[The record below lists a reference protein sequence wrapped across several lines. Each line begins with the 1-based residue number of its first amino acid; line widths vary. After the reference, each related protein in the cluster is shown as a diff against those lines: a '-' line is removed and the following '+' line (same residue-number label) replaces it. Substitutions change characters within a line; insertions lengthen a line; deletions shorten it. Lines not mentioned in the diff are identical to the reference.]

1 MTDSDW
7 NVGYAK
13 SLAVF
18 LNGEAITEPDRR
30 GRPIRDDSF
39 LLLFNAHHDTIKFT
53 IPKDYGEMWQTEID
67 TAMPIG
73 LDVRMCRAGE
83 GVDVPGRSVRVLRRV

>member
-1 MTDSDW
+1 MTDGDW

-18 LNGEAITEPDRR
+18 LNGDAITEPDRR

-39 LLLFNAHHDTIKFT
+39 LLLFNAHHDTITFT
-53 IPKDYGEMWQTEID
+53 IPKDYGEMWHTEID
-67 TAMPIG
+67 TAMPIR
-73 LDVRMCRAGE
+73 LDARMVKAGDAIE
-83 GVDVPGRSVRVLRRV
+83 VPGRSVRVLRRV